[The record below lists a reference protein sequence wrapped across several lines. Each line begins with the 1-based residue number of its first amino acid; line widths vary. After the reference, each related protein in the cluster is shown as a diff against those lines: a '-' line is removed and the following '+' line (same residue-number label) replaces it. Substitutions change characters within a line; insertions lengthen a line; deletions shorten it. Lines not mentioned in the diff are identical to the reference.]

1 MINDHLNINPIAA
14 PIDAEP
20 ERAVLIGLITPEQ
33 NEAKVAEYLD
43 ELEFLADTAGAVT
56 AARFTQKV
64 GGPNARSYCPS
75 LRCHPSEGLEV
86 TSLSCSAQ
94 KRTCNFVEPAD
105 CKFL

>member
-56 AARFTQKV
+56 AARFNQ
-64 GGPNARSYCPS
+64 
-75 LRCHPSEGLEV
+75 
-86 TSLSCSAQ
+86 
-94 KRTCNFVEPAD
+94 
-105 CKFL
+105 